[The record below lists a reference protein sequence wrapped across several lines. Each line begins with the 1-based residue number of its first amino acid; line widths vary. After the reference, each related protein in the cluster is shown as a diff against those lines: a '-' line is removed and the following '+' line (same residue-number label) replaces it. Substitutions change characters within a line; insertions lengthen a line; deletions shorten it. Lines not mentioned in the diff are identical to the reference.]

1 MDGWKEGGRI
11 RGGSGR
17 GREGKEREGKAR
29 FRYLSRGPQV
39 PSYATANNVA
49 AILHTFG
56 GIKPTDFTV
65 SATACDL

>member
-1 MDGWKEGGRI
+1 VKERVGNKEGRI
-11 RGGSGR
+11 SI
-17 GREGKEREGKAR
+17 
-29 FRYLSRGPQV
+29 FVQGPQV